1 MIKKRFEA
9 LDAFRGLCALSVVV
23 FHMHWIES
31 ITELDFFSGALVF
44 VEFFFVLS
52 GFVLAHGYGFKREL
66 DFKSFMKSRFFRL
79 YPLHFAMF
87 IFAFSFQ
94 CIKFFAY
101 DYGGITFGSEPFSGN
116 FAFSEIIPNLMLI
129 QSWTPYTE
137 HLSYNG
143 PSWSI
148 SIEFYMYA
156 ILFMSILF
164 FKSHKVIS
172 WLMISTIS
180 YILLFSGSDVLL
192 NTVLRGLSCFFGG
205 AVAYLVYT
213 KISDLRPTYVL
224 GSLVETIL
232 IVSVIFSVQ
241 SNIQNKGALCSILFI
256 LTVLFFAF
264 ESGIV
269 SNALKNKPFQYLGM
283 LSYSIYM
290 VHGIILLYLG
300 ALFKVLEKVLNVKI
314 RVMTDTVEYTTL
326 GNAFINNI
334 AVFTIVVLVVFISHF
349 TYKYIEVKGQ
359 QLNGICS
366 NKLKS
371 EIVR

>member
-1 MIKKRFEA
+1 MKKRFEA
-9 LDAFRGLCALSVVV
+9 LDAFRGLCALSVVL
-23 FHMHWIES
+23 FHMHWVDS
-31 ITELDFFSGALVF
+31 ITELDFFRGAWVF

-66 DFKSFMKSRFFRL
+66 DFKSFMKARFFRL

-94 CIKFFAY
+94 CIKLLAY
-101 DYGGITFGSEPFSGN
+101 EYSGLTFGAAPFSDKY
-116 FAFSEIIPNLMLI
+116 AFSEIIPNLMLI

-156 ILFMSILF
+156 ILFLSIVF
-164 FKSHKVIS
+164 FKSYKAIS
-172 WLMISTIS
+172 WLMISIIS
-180 YILLFSGSDVLL
+180 YILIFSGSDALL

-213 KISDLRPTYVL
+213 KISNFKPTYLL

-241 SNIQNKGALCSILFI
+241 TNMQNKGALCSVLFI

-269 SNALKNKPFQYLGM
+269 SKALKNKPFQYLGM

-290 VHGIILLYLG
+290 VHSIILLYLG
-300 ALFKVLEKVLNVKI
+300 ALFKIIEKVLNVQI
-314 RVMTDTVEYTTL
+314 RVMVDTVEYTTL
-326 GNAFINNI
+326 GSASINNI
-334 AVFTIVVLVVFISHF
+334 AVFAIVILVIFISSF

-359 QLNGICS
+359 RLNNIYS
-366 NKLKS
+366 DRLKS
-371 EIVR
+371 EIAR